1 MNRPYRNK
9 RHEKKE
15 AFHPKRSLGQNFLTD
30 DALFEQLVDLSG
42 VGKDDA
48 VLEIGAGAGG
58 MTKALSA
65 RCRQVVAIEVDE
77 TLLPILRVSLERCK
91 NVQLVHGD
99 VLRLNLPELTAP
111 LGPFHIVA
119 NIPYYLTTELM
130 TLLLTSAMPIQSISV
145 MVQKE
150 AAERMVAQPGEEGY
164 GMLAV
169 RAQYFYDPQIA
180 LDVPACMF
188 TPPPKV
194 DSAFVVMPR
203 REKPPVEVSD
213 EALFFKVAA
222 AAFAMRR
229 KTMENNLIASFR
241 VPREQAQSWLSQC
254 GIPSGARGETLSLK
268 DFAALSGVLTLPPH
282 SA

>member
-1 MNRPYRNK
+1 MK
-9 RHEKKE
+9 QKQKSE
-15 AFHPKRSLGQNFLTD
+15 AFRPKKSLGQNFLTD
-30 DALFEQLVDLSG
+30 EALFDQLVSLSG
-42 VGKDDA
+42 VGKEDA

-58 MTKALSA
+58 MTKSLSKA
-65 RCRQVVAIEVDE
+65 CRQVMSIEVDG
-77 TLLPILRVSLERCK
+77 TLLPILRVALEKCS

-111 LGPFHIVA
+111 LGPFHVVA

-130 TLLLTSAMPIQSISV
+130 TLLLTSSMPIQSISV

-150 AAERMVAQPGEEGY
+150 AAERITAKPGEDGY

-169 RAQYFYDPQIA
+169 RAQYFYAPEIA
-180 LDVPACMF
+180 LDVPACLF

-203 REKPPVEVSD
+203 RREPAVQVRD
-213 EALFFKVAA
+213 ENLYFKVAS

-229 KTMENNLIASFR
+229 KTMENNLIATFR
-241 VPREQAQSWLSQC
+241 VSRDQARQWLDAC
-254 GIPSGARGETLSLK
+254 GIESGARGETLSLA
-268 DFAALSGVLTLPPH
+268 DFAHLADRIG
-282 SA
+282 

>member
-1 MNRPYRNK
+1 MKQPQRG
-9 RHEKKE
+9 KKGE
-15 AFHPKRSLGQNFLTD
+15 FRPKRSLGQNFLTD
-30 DALFEQLVDLSG
+30 DALFGQLVDISG
-42 VGKDDA
+42 VGAEDA

-77 TLLPILRVSLERCK
+77 TLLPILRVSLEKCK

-111 LGPFHIVA
+111 LGLFHIVA
-119 NIPYYLTTELM
+119 NIPYYLTTDLM
-130 TLLLTSAMPIQSISV
+130 TLLLNGGMPILSINL

-150 AAERMVAQPGEEGY
+150 AAQRMVARPGEEGY

-169 RAQYFYDPQIA
+169 RAQYCYDPRIA

-194 DSAFVVMPR
+194 DSAFVVMPK
-203 REKPPVEVSD
+203 REKPPVAVKD
-213 EALFFKVAA
+213 EALFFKVAS

-241 VPREQAQSWLSQC
+241 VSREQAKAWLSKA
-254 GIPSGARGETLSLK
+254 GVPEGARGETLSMEC
-268 DFAALSGVLTLPPH
+268 FAAL
-282 SA
+282 ANEMAKQNQRA